1 MFSGSTEGD
10 IRLEDNDLI
19 SVSSYG
25 KVVWAAGAV
34 KRPMRYEII
43 ENENIEDLLQYS
55 GGFAGNAYPNE
66 VYVERVKYQGRET
79 GATSMMYAV
88 PNDRFGSFVLE
99 DGDSLSV
106 RETDLRFANRVNIEG
121 AVWRPGDYSLQENI
135 TTLDELITAAGGLKE
150 EAYLQR
156 GYIVRYDSTRSRAQL
171 SFSLQNVILGGD
183 KIMLQPDDSVRIF
196 FKDSLVQ
203 KRTVTVDGEV
213 NKPGE
218 FEYRYA
224 DVGAAAIDRTG
235 NPYPDETHEICMTS
249 DSVLFGAIGDPKYDN
264 DPKAKVRPEQGLLKM
279 RKALGL
285 YANIRPVK
293 PYASLLEA
301 SPLKNGIVEGADF
314 VVVRELTGGMY
325 FGEPR
330 GRNEAGDK
338 AFDTCVYSK
347 AEIERVTDVAFAYA
361 SRRRGRVTLVDKAN
375 VLATSR
381 LWRETVK
388 EIHAAKYPDMQLDF
402 MFVDNAAM
410 KMVSNP
416 RDFDV
421 ILTENMFGD
430 ILSDLAGVINGSIG
444 LLPSA
449 STGVDR
455 SLYEPIHGSFPQ
467 GAGRNIANP
476 IAMILSA
483 AMMIED
489 AFGAVEEGALVRRA
503 CDAAV
508 AQGVCTPD
516 IVKDSPYGTKETGKF
531 IIDYIKNA

>member
-1 MFSGSTEGD
+1 MKKT
-10 IRLEDNDLI
+10 I
-19 SVSSYG
+19 
-25 KVVWAAGAV
+25 AV
-34 KRPMRYEII
+34 
-43 ENENIEDLLQYS
+43 L
-55 GGFAGNAYPNE
+55 
-66 VYVERVKYQGRET
+66 
-79 GATSMMYAV
+79 
-88 PNDRFGSFVLE
+88 
-99 DGDSLSV
+99 
-106 RETDLRFANRVNIEG
+106 
-121 AVWRPGDYSLQENI
+121 PGDGIGPEIMAQA
-135 TTLDELITAAGGLKE
+135 TGVLDAVSGK
-150 EAYLQR
+150 
-156 GYIVRYDSTRSRAQL
+156 
-171 SFSLQNVILGGD
+171 FSH
-183 KIMLQPDDSVRIF
+183 K
-196 FKDSLVQ
+196 
-203 KRTVTVDGEV
+203 
-213 NKPGE
+213 

-388 EIHAAKYPDMQLDF
+388 EIHAARYPDMQLDF
-402 MFVDNAAM
+402 LFVDNAAM

-516 IVKDSPYGTKETGKF
+516 IIKDSPYGTKETGKF